1 MRKEWTDEDKQIKI
15 PSVFPDPLRGAGNPL
30 KCGNL
35 PGNFH
40 KPLREK
46 ERSVNSPILRR
57 KPRNWG
63 NRYYINAGED
73 EDRSGEEDGGS
84 GGFLS

>member
-1 MRKEWTDEDKQIKI
+1 MDRQGQANTE
-15 PSVFPDPLRGAGNPL
+15 PHSVFPDSLQGAGNPL

-46 ERSVNSPILRR
+46 ERSVNSPVVRR
-57 KPRNWG
+57 NPRNWG
-63 NRYYINAGED
+63 NRYYIQAGED
-73 EDRSGEEDGGS
+73 KERSGREEGDSGGS
-84 GGFLS
+84 LS

>member
-15 PSVFPDPLRGAGNPL
+15 PSVFPDSLQGAGNPL

-46 ERSVNSPILRR
+46 ERSELSNSQKKPKKMGKQVLRASR
-57 KPRNWG
+57 R
-63 NRYYINAGED
+63 R
-73 EDRSGEEDGGS
+73 
-84 GGFLS
+84 